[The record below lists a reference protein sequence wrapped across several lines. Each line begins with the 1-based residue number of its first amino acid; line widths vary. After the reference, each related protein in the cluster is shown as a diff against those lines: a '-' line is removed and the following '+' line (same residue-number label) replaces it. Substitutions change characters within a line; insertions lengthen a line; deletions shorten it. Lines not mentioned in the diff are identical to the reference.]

1 MSPFF
6 HTLNS
11 DIQKYFMNQHVIT
24 FENQIQKTLM
34 NADSAL
40 GESADSEGKGTI
52 GNLLRDKE
60 MNTAIDC

>member
-11 DIQKYFMNQHVIT
+11 DIQVYFMNRHVIT
-24 FENQIQKTLM
+24 FENQIRKTLM

-40 GESADSEGKGTI
+40 RETAESEGEGTL
-52 GNLLRDKE
+52 GNILRDKE
-60 MNTAIDC
+60 MNIAIDC

>member
-11 DIQKYFMNQHVIT
+11 DIQVYFMNRHVIT

-34 NADSAL
+34 NALQEHSLLLENLQRVKVRGLSGIFL
-40 GESADSEGKGTI
+40 GTK
-52 GNLLRDKE
+52 R
-60 MNTAIDC
+60 

>member
-11 DIQKYFMNQHVIT
+11 DIQVYCMNRHVIT

-34 NADSAL
+34 NADSAFR
-40 GESADSEGKGTI
+40 E
-52 GNLLRDKE
+52 
-60 MNTAIDC
+60 TAE

>member
-11 DIQKYFMNQHVIT
+11 DIQMYFVNQHVIT

-52 GNLLRDKE
+52 GYYKL
-60 MNTAIDC
+60 

>member
-11 DIQKYFMNQHVIT
+11 DIQVYCMNRHVIT

-34 NADSAL
+34 NADSAFR
-40 GESADSEGKGTI
+40 E
-52 GNLLRDKE
+52 
-60 MNTAIDC
+60 TAEWVWGDYWEYS